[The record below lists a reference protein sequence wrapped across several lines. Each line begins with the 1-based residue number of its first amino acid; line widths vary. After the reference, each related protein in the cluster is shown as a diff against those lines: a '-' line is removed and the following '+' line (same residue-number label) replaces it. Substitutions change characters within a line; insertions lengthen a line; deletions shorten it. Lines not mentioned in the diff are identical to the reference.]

1 MAPRQLGII
10 TTTTSTSAYQDE
22 GQFFAEI
29 SYALSQPTLLLAS
42 CLLTSCSVNQSIY
55 RSLPSHGIQASLP
68 PSSSFVSGRFGSFFI
83 QNAPPGLQAPAA
95 LRF

>member
-1 MAPRQLGII
+1 LNFKPVEKPEAHFL
-10 TTTTSTSAYQDE
+10 
-22 GQFFAEI
+22 
-29 SYALSQPTLLLAS
+29 
-42 CLLTSCSVNQSIY
+42 
-55 RSLPSHGIQASLP
+55 LP